1 MARIKVP
8 PIATQDSTSTIEKGV
23 ASSES
28 QETSSSSFTSFSS
41 TPTCPNCS
49 NTFAE
54 LSEADF
60 RRHVAA
66 CSRPSTAES
75 VGTVTTSGSSL
86 SPPPTSPGIAIAASK
101 YLSNGDGPK
110 ADLHFDYNAAQEP
123 TIAHA
128 DDEDLNS
135 KDHDLIQPYIDPKSA
150 FDYYDQIEGH
160 EEHDVDINDPDI
172 GLKFKYPKLPPI
184 SHFEK
189 YLKNPSEM
197 SYDELYKRVEIVST
211 NVLSAWQKEFD
222 AIDEEIYAYESQEK
236 ERLQIEKEA
245 EKAVE
250 EADKIAEQLE
260 RDDLVAMAKDWAV
273 QLKFKVPEWT
283 TLMKEFEED
292 DEFRLRLESLR
303 DPQFRS
309 KLQKQALAREQEKQ
323 RLLQKELKE
332 SNKPKLLNEPLPEIK
347 LTKEEI
353 EAEKRK
359 AGRLMDPTKWDDVKQ
374 ADVYGFE
381 YSSHPK
387 HLGAQ
392 PIPTASR
399 KRGFGEVD
407 MGEGRSGRA
416 QRMATRKMYDQST
429 PEDESD
435 SLPAKRQR
443 KIRVLDDAIGELSK
457 TSRKQSR
464 SQTPVRRTFPSGKP
478 IGRPPKSLSKLKDV
492 QLASGEDEPTPEDYA
507 VKDEDISRQL
517 LPAEQEQLQQSAE
530 SLVNQIAEEL
540 PVEPVVKKKHAGGR
554 PRKHPLPVPAPVA
567 VVDVITPAEE
577 VTTAPF
583 ETPAAI
589 VPPVKLRAKV
599 AKSKKQPA
607 KPAKLAKS
615 AKSAKSGSRVKKE
628 ANMDP
633 SAETEE
639 EDAILPTTEHDE
651 DSDSQVTEAIN
662 SRPDSSSSESTIS
675 SYGNPQ
681 NNRSST
687 REQTLTR
694 ETRIATRNRTA
705 ASLEKS
711 VSTQESPKV
720 VRGKRNSGSSEAPV
734 ATCQLPKVRKP
745 RGKQATIQENE
756 EAEPSHEP
764 FIKKEATPA
773 VHPIISPPSSRTKRK
788 RTSDAVTEAPVASP
802 TKKARKGRPSKSLST
817 PSEGP
822 HFISASSPKTKVN
835 KKAKGPLARILP
847 PREPSTRARRAPKA
861 IRNADNADEDDEDE
875 DEDEL
880 NMPAT
885 EYERYQALAD
895 PRSPITLGKR
905 VRKSVIDLRTA
916 MEGGDDEDGDDEFE
930 G

>member
-8 PIATQDSTSTIEKGV
+8 PIATQDSTSNIEKGV
-23 ASSES
+23 GSSES

-54 LSEADF
+54 LSDTDF
-60 RRHVAA
+60 LNHVAA

-75 VGTVTTSGSSL
+75 IGTVTTSGSSL
-86 SPPPTSPGIAIAASK
+86 SPPPTSPGNLIATSK
-101 YLSNGDGPK
+101 CFSNGDGPK

-123 TIAHA
+123 AIAIANA
-128 DDEDLNS
+128 DEEDPNS
-135 KDHDLIQPYIDPKSA
+135 KDHNLIQPYIDPKSE

-160 EEHDVDINDPDI
+160 EEIDVDINDPDI
-172 GLKFKYPKLPPI
+172 GLKFKYPKLPAI
-184 SHFEK
+184 SNFEK

-197 SYDELYKRVEIVST
+197 SYDELYKRAEIIST
-211 NVLSAWQKEFD
+211 NVLAIWQKEFD
-222 AIDEEIYAYESQEK
+222 AIDEEIYAYECQER
-236 ERLQIEKEA
+236 ERVQMEKEA

-250 EADKIAEQLE
+250 EADRVAEQLE
-260 RDDLVAMAKDWAV
+260 RDDLVALAKDYAV
-273 QLKFKVPEWT
+273 VLKSKAPEWT
-283 TLMKEFEED
+283 AFMNQFDED

-303 DPQFRS
+303 DPQFRA
-309 KLQKQALAREQEKQ
+309 KLQRQAFAREQENKK
-323 RLLQKELKE
+323 LKQKELKE
-332 SNKPKLLNEPLPEIK
+332 SSKPKLLNEPLPEIK

-359 AGRLMDPTKWDDVKQ
+359 VGRLIDPTKWDDMKQ

-399 KRGFGEVD
+399 KRGLGEVD
-407 MGEGRSGRA
+407 MSEGRSGRA

-435 SLPAKRQR
+435 GLPAKRQR

-464 SQTPVRRTFPSGKP
+464 SQTPIRRTFPSGKP

-492 QLASGEDEPTPEDYA
+492 QLASGEDEPPMLEDDA
-507 VKDEDISRQL
+507 PKDEDISRHL
-517 LPAEQEQLQQSAE
+517 LPSEQEQLQQSAE

-540 PVEPVVKKKHAGGR
+540 PVEPVVKKKHA
-554 PRKHPLPVPAPVA
+554 
-567 VVDVITPAEE
+567 EE
-577 VTTAPF
+577 VTIAPS

-589 VPPVKLRAKV
+589 VPPIKPRAKV
-599 AKSKKQPA
+599 IKPKKHP
-607 KPAKLAKS
+607 AKS
-615 AKSAKSGSRVKKE
+615 AKSSKSGSRVKKE
-628 ANMDP
+628 ANVEP

-639 EDAILPTTEHDE
+639 ENAILPTTEHDE
-651 DSDSQVTEAIN
+651 DSDSEATEAIN
-662 SRPDSSSSESTIS
+662 SRPGSSSSQSTIS
-675 SYGNPQ
+675 SF
-681 NNRSST
+681 
-687 REQTLTR
+687 
-694 ETRIATRNRTA
+694 ATRKRAA
-705 ASLEKS
+705 ASIEKS
-711 VSTQESPKV
+711 VSIQESPKK
-720 VRGKRNSGSSEAPV
+720 VRGKRNSGSSETPV
-734 ATCQLPKVRKP
+734 ATSQPQKARKSSK
-745 RGKQATIQENE
+745 KQATIE
-756 EAEPSHEP
+756 EDEVEPSQEP
-764 FIKKEATPA
+764 VIKKEATPGE
-773 VHPIISPPSSRTKRK
+773 HPIISPPSSRTKRK
-788 RTSDAVTEAPVASP
+788 RISEAIAEAPSASP
-802 TKKARKGRPSKSLST
+802 PKKARKGRPSKSMST
-817 PSEGP
+817 PSEGL
-822 HFISASSPKTKVN
+822 HFISASSPKIKVN

-861 IRNADNADEDDEDE
+861 IRNADNADEEDE
-875 DEDEL
+875 DGDEL

-905 VRKSVIDLRTA
+905 VRKSVIDLRKA
-916 MEGGDDEDGDDEFE
+916 MEGGDDDDGDDEFD

>member
-8 PIATQDSTSTIEKGV
+8 PIATQDSTSNIEKGV
-23 ASSES
+23 GSSES
-28 QETSSSSFTSFSS
+28 QETSSSSSTSSSS

-49 NTFAE
+49 NTFAK
-54 LSEADF
+54 LSDTDF
-60 RRHVAA
+60 LNHVAA

-75 VGTVTTSGSSL
+75 IGTVTTSGSSL
-86 SPPPTSPGIAIAASK
+86 SPPPTSPRNLIATSK
-101 YLSNGDGPK
+101 CFSNGDGPK

-123 TIAHA
+123 AIAIANA
-128 DDEDLNS
+128 DEEDSIS
-135 KDHDLIQPYIDPKSA
+135 KDHNLIQPYVDPKSE

-160 EEHDVDINDPDI
+160 EEIDVDINDPDI
-172 GLKFKYPKLPPI
+172 SLKFKYPKLPAI

-197 SYDELYKRVEIVST
+197 SYDELYKRAEIVST
-211 NVLSAWQKEFD
+211 NVLAVWQKEFD
-222 AIDEEIYAYESQEK
+222 AIDEEIYAYECQER
-236 ERLQIEKEA
+236 ERVQMEKEA

-250 EADKIAEQLE
+250 EADRVAEQLE
-260 RDDLVAMAKDWAV
+260 RDDLVAMAKEYAV
-273 QLKFKVPEWT
+273 VLKSKAPEWT
-283 TLMKEFEED
+283 AFMNQFEED

-303 DPQFRS
+303 DPQFRA
-309 KLQKQALAREQEKQ
+309 KLQRQAFAREQENKKL
-323 RLLQKELKE
+323 RQKELKE
-332 SNKPKLLNEPLPEIK
+332 SSKPKLLNEPLPEIK
-347 LTKEEI
+347 VTKEEI

-359 AGRLMDPTKWDDVKQ
+359 VGRLIDPTKWDDMKQ

-399 KRGFGEVD
+399 KRGLGEVD
-407 MGEGRSGRA
+407 MTEGRSGRA

-435 SLPAKRQR
+435 GLPAKRQR

-464 SQTPVRRTFPSGKP
+464 SQTPIRRTFPSGKP

-492 QLASGEDEPTPEDYA
+492 QLASGEDEPPMLEDDA
-507 VKDEDISRQL
+507 PKDEDISRHL
-517 LPAEQEQLQQSAE
+517 LPSEQEQLQQSAE

-554 PRKHPLPVPAPVA
+554 PRKHPLPVPPPVA
-567 VVDVITPAEE
+567 VVNIIPPTEEVIT
-577 VTTAPF
+577 APSD
-583 ETPAAI
+583 TPAAI
-589 VPPVKLRAKV
+589 VPPVKPRAKV
-599 AKSKKQPA
+599 IKPKKHP
-607 KPAKLAKS
+607 AKS
-615 AKSAKSGSRVKKE
+615 AKSSKSGSRVKKE
-628 ANMDP
+628 ANIEP

-639 EDAILPTTEHDE
+639 ENAILPTTEHDE
-651 DSDSQVTEAIN
+651 DSDSDATAAIN
-662 SRPDSSSSESTIS
+662 LRPGSSSSQSTIS
-675 SYGNPQ
+675 SYGNRQ
-681 NNRSST
+681 INRSST

-694 ETRIATRNRTA
+694 ETRIATRKRAA
-705 ASLEKS
+705 ASTEKS
-711 VSTQESPKV
+711 VSIQESPKK
-720 VRGKRNSGSSEAPV
+720 VRGKRNSGSSETPV
-734 ATCQLPKVRKP
+734 ATSQPQKARKP
-745 RGKQATIQENE
+745 SKKQATIEENE
-756 EAEPSHEP
+756 EVELSQEPV
-764 FIKKEATPA
+764 IKKEATPGA
-773 VHPIISPPSSRTKRK
+773 HPIISPPSSRTKRK
-788 RTSDAVTEAPVASP
+788 RISEAIAEAPSASP
-802 TKKARKGRPSKSLST
+802 TKKARKGRPSKSMST
-817 PSEGP
+817 PSEGL
-822 HFISASSPKTKVN
+822 HFISASSPKIKVN

-861 IRNADNADEDDEDE
+861 IRNADNADEEDEDE
-875 DEDEL
+875 DGDEL

-905 VRKSVIDLRTA
+905 IRKSVIDLRKA
-916 MEGGDDEDGDDEFE
+916 MEGGDDDDGDDEFD

>member
-8 PIATQDSTSTIEKGV
+8 PIAIQDSTAVVEKGV

-28 QETSSSSFTSFSS
+28 QETSSTSFTSFSS
-41 TPTCPNCS
+41 TPICPNCN
-49 NTFAE
+49 NTFTA
-54 LSEADF
+54 LSDTDF

-75 VGTVTTSGSSL
+75 VGTITTSGSSL
-86 SPPPTSPGIAIAASK
+86 SPPPTSPGNLISASK

-110 ADLHFDYNAAQEP
+110 ADLHFDYNAVQEP
-123 TIAHA
+123 AIVNAEE
-128 DDEDLNS
+128 EDLNT
-135 KDHDLIQPYIDPKSA
+135 KDHDLIQPYINPKSE
-150 FDYYDQIEGH
+150 FDYYDQVEGH
-160 EEHDVDINDPDI
+160 EELGVDINDPDI

-184 SHFEK
+184 SHFER
-189 YLKNPSEM
+189 YLKNPGEM
-197 SYDELYKRVEIVST
+197 PYEEVYRKTEIIAT
-211 NVLSAWQKEFD
+211 NVLAVWQKEFD
-222 AIDEEIYAYESQEK
+222 AINDEINAFESQEK
-236 ERLQIEKEA
+236 ERLQNEKEA

-250 EADKIAEQLE
+250 DADRVAEQLE
-260 RDDLVAMAKDWAV
+260 RDDLVAIAKEWAV
-273 QLKFKVPEWT
+273 ELKLKAPEWT
-283 TLMKEFEED
+283 AFMTQFDED

-303 DPQFRS
+303 DPQFRT
-309 KLQKQALAREQEKQ
+309 KLQKQALVREQEKQ
-323 RLLQKELKE
+323 KMLQKELKE
-332 SNKPKLLNEPLPEIK
+332 LNKPKLLNEPLPEIK

-359 AGRLMDPTKWDDVKQ
+359 AGRLMDHTKWDDLKQ

-392 PIPTASR
+392 PIPIASR

-407 MGEGRSGRA
+407 VGEGRSGRA

-435 SLPAKRQR
+435 GLPAKRQR

-464 SQTPVRRTFPSGKP
+464 SQTPIRRTFPSGKP

-492 QLASGEDEPTPEDYA
+492 QLASGEDEPMPEDDA
-507 VKDEDISRQL
+507 IKEEDISRHL
-517 LPAEQEQLQQSAE
+517 LPAEQEELQQSAE

-540 PVEPVVKKKHAGGR
+540 PIEPIVKKKHAGGR

-567 VVDVITPAEE
+567 VVNIITPAEE
-577 VTTAPF
+577 AATAPS

-589 VPPVKLRAKV
+589 VPPIKPRAKV
-599 AKSKKQPA
+599 IKPKKQP
-607 KPAKLAKS
+607 

-628 ANMDP
+628 PNVEP

-639 EDAILPTTEHDE
+639 ENAILPTTEHDE
-651 DSDSQVTEAIN
+651 DSGSQATGQ
-662 SRPDSSSSESTIS
+662 SRPGSSSSQSTIS
-675 SYGNPQ
+675 SY
-681 NNRSST
+681 
-687 REQTLTR
+687 
-694 ETRIATRNRTA
+694 ATRNRAA
-705 ASLEKS
+705 ASVEKS
-711 VSTQESPKV
+711 GSVQESPKKV
-720 VRGKRNSGSSEAPV
+720 VRGKRNGGSSETPV
-734 ATCQLPKVRKP
+734 TTSQLPKARKP
-745 RGKQATIQENE
+745 RAKQATIEENGE
-756 EAEPSHEP
+756 VDRPHEP
-764 FIKKEATPA
+764 IIKKEATPA
-773 VHPIISPPSSRTKRK
+773 AHPIISPPSSRTKRK
-788 RTSDAVTEAPVASP
+788 RASEAATEAPTASP
-802 TKKARKGRPSKSLST
+802 TKKARKGRPSKSSST
-817 PSEGP
+817 PADGP
-822 HFISASSPKTKVN
+822 PFASASSPKIKIN

-861 IRNADNADEDDEDE
+861 IRNADDAGEDEDE

-905 VRKSVIDLRTA
+905 IRKSVIDLRTA

-930 G
+930 A

>member
-1 MARIKVP
+1 MARVKVP
-8 PIATQDSTSTIEKGV
+8 PIVIQDSTSAIEKGV

-28 QETSSSSFTSFSS
+28 QETSSSSSTSFSS

-49 NTFAE
+49 NTFTD
-54 LSEADF
+54 LSETEF
-60 RRHVAA
+60 RHHVAA

-75 VGTVTTSGSSL
+75 IGTVTTSGSSL
-86 SPPPTSPGIAIAASK
+86 SPPPTSPGNLIATSK
-101 YLSNGDGPK
+101 YMSNGDGPK
-110 ADLHFDYNAAQEP
+110 ADLRFDYNAVQEP
-123 TIAHA
+123 AIANA
-128 DDEDLNS
+128 EQEDLNS
-135 KDHDLIQPYIDPKSA
+135 KTHDLIQPYIDPKSE

-160 EEHDVDINDPDI
+160 EEIGVDINDPDI

-189 YLKNPSEM
+189 YLKNPTDMPYE
-197 SYDELYKRVEIVST
+197 ELYKKTEIIAR
-211 NVLSAWQKEFD
+211 NVLAVWQKEFD
-222 AIDEEIYAYESQEK
+222 VLTEEIYAFESQEK
-236 ERLQIEKEA
+236 ERLQNEKEA
-245 EKAVE
+245 EKAIE
-250 EADKIAEQLE
+250 DADRVAEQLE
-260 RDDLVAMAKDWAV
+260 RDDLVAIAKEWAV
-273 QLKFKVPEWT
+273 ELKLKTPEWT
-283 TLMKEFEED
+283 ALMNRFDED

-303 DPQFRS
+303 DPQFRA
-309 KLQKQALAREQEKQ
+309 KLQKQALVREQEKQ
-323 RLLQKELKE
+323 KMLQKELKE
-332 SNKPKLLNEPLPEIK
+332 LNKPKLLNEPLPEIK

-359 AGRLMDPTKWDDVKQ
+359 AGRLMDPTKWDDMKQ

-435 SLPAKRQR
+435 GLPAKRQR

-492 QLASGEDEPTPEDYA
+492 QLASGEGEPIPEDDA
-507 VKDEDISRQL
+507 IKDENISRRL
-517 LPAEQEQLQQSAE
+517 LPAEQEELQQSAE

-540 PVEPVVKKKHAGGR
+540 PIEPVVKKKHAGGR
-554 PRKHPLPVPAPVA
+554 PRKHPLPVTAPVA
-567 VVDVITPAEE
+567 VVDAITPAEE
-577 VTTAPF
+577 VTTAPS

-589 VPPVKLRAKV
+589 VPPTKPRAKV
-599 AKSKKQPA
+599 IKAKKQP
-607 KPAKLAKS
+607 
-615 AKSAKSGSRVKKE
+615 AKSGSRVKKE
-628 ANMDP
+628 ANIKP

-639 EDAILPTTEHDE
+639 EKAILPTTEHDE
-651 DSDSQVTEAIN
+651 DSDSQATAH
-662 SRPDSSSSESTIS
+662 SRRGSSSSQSTFS
-675 SYGNPQ
+675 SYGNRQ

-694 ETRIATRNRTA
+694 ETRIATRNRAA
-705 ASLEKS
+705 ASVEKS
-711 VSTQESPKV
+711 ISVKESPKKV
-720 VRGKRNSGSSEAPV
+720 APRKRNSRSSEAPV
-734 ATCQLPKVRKP
+734 AASKARKP
-745 RGKQATIQENE
+745 RVKQATIAETEEVKASNE
-756 EAEPSHEP
+756 PV
-764 FIKKEATPA
+764 IKKEATPA
-773 VHPIISPPSSRTKRK
+773 AHPIISPPSSRTKRK
-788 RTSDAVTEAPVASP
+788 RVSESVTGAPITSP
-802 TKKARKGRPSKSLST
+802 TKKARKGRPSKSSST
-817 PSEGP
+817 PADGTP
-822 HFISASSPKTKVN
+822 FLSAASPKIKIN

-847 PREPSTRARRAPKA
+847 PREPSSRARRAPKA
-861 IRNADNADEDDEDE
+861 IRNADDADEDGDEN
-875 DEDEL
+875 EDEL

>member
-8 PIATQDSTSTIEKGV
+8 PIAIQDSTTIIEKGV
-23 ASSES
+23 GSSES

-49 NTFAE
+49 NTFTE
-54 LSEADF
+54 LSETDF

-75 VGTVTTSGSSL
+75 AGTITTSGSSL
-86 SPPPTSPGIAIAASK
+86 SPPPTSPGNLISTSK

-110 ADLHFDYNAAQEP
+110 ADLRFDYNAVQEP
-123 TIAHA
+123 AIANA
-128 DDEDLNS
+128 EEEDLNTT
-135 KDHDLIQPYIDPKSA
+135 DHDLIQPYIDPKSE

-160 EEHDVDINDPDI
+160 EELGVDINDPDV

-184 SHFEK
+184 LHFER

-197 SYDELYKRVEIVST
+197 SYEEVYRKTEIVAT
-211 NVLSAWQKEFD
+211 NVLAVWQKEFD
-222 AIDEEIYAYESQEK
+222 AINDEINAFESQEK
-236 ERLQIEKEA
+236 ERLQNEKEA

-250 EADKIAEQLE
+250 DADRVAEQLE
-260 RDDLVAMAKDWAV
+260 RDDLVAIAKEWAV
-273 QLKFKVPEWT
+273 ELKLKAPEWT
-283 TLMKEFEED
+283 ALMNQFDED
-292 DEFRLRLESLR
+292 DEFRLRLQSLR
-303 DPQFRS
+303 DPQFRT
-309 KLQKQALAREQEKQ
+309 KLQKQALVREQEKQ
-323 RLLQKELKE
+323 RILQKELKE
-332 SNKPKLLNEPLPEIK
+332 LNKPKLLNEPLPEIK

-359 AGRLMDPTKWDDVKQ
+359 AGRLMDHTKWDDLKQ

-392 PIPTASR
+392 PIPIASR

-407 MGEGRSGRA
+407 VGEGRSGRA

-435 SLPAKRQR
+435 GLPAKRQR

-492 QLASGEDEPTPEDYA
+492 QLASGEDEPMPEDDA
-507 VKDEDISRQL
+507 SKDEDISRHL
-517 LPAEQEQLQQSAE
+517 LPAEQEELQQSAE
-530 SLVNQIAEEL
+530 SLVNQIAEES
-540 PVEPVVKKKHAGGR
+540 PIEPIVKKKHAGGR

-567 VVDVITPAEE
+567 VIDIITPAEAA
-577 VTTAPF
+577 TAPS

-589 VPPVKLRAKV
+589 VPPIKPRAKV
-599 AKSKKQPA
+599 IKPKKQP
-607 KPAKLAKS
+607 

-628 ANMDP
+628 ANIKP
-633 SAETEE
+633 IAETEE
-639 EDAILPTTEHDE
+639 ENAILPTTEHDE
-651 DSDSQVTEAIN
+651 DSDSQATGH
-662 SRPDSSSSESTIS
+662 SRPGSSSSQSTIS
-675 SYGNPQ
+675 SY
-681 NNRSST
+681 
-687 REQTLTR
+687 
-694 ETRIATRNRTA
+694 ATRNRGA
-705 ASLEKS
+705 ASVEKS
-711 VSTQESPKV
+711 GSVHESPKKV
-720 VRGKRNSGSSEAPV
+720 VRGKRNGGSSETPV
-734 ATCQLPKVRKP
+734 ATSQLPKARKP
-745 RGKQATIQENE
+745 RAKQPTIEKTE
-756 EAEPSHEP
+756 EGDRPHEP
-764 FIKKEATPA
+764 IIKKEATPA
-773 VHPIISPPSSRTKRK
+773 AHPIMSPPSSRTKRK
-788 RTSDAVTEAPVASP
+788 RASEAATEAPTASP
-802 TKKARKGRPSKSLST
+802 TKKARKGRPSKSSST
-817 PSEGP
+817 PADGP
-822 HFISASSPKTKVN
+822 PFMSASSPKIKIN

-861 IRNADNADEDDEDE
+861 IGNADDAGEDEDE

-905 VRKSVIDLRTA
+905 IRKSVIDLRTA

>member
-8 PIATQDSTSTIEKGV
+8 PIATQDSTSNIEKGV
-23 ASSES
+23 GSSES

-54 LSEADF
+54 LSDKDF
-60 RRHVAA
+60 LNHVAA

-75 VGTVTTSGSSL
+75 IGTVTTSGSSL
-86 SPPPTSPGIAIAASK
+86 SPPPTSPGNLIATSK
-101 YLSNGDGPK
+101 CFSNGDGLK

-123 TIAHA
+123 AIAIANA
-128 DDEDLNS
+128 DKEDSNS
-135 KDHDLIQPYIDPKSA
+135 KDHNLIQPYIDPKSE

-160 EEHDVDINDPDI
+160 EEIDVDINDPDI

-184 SHFEK
+184 PHFEK

-197 SYDELYKRVEIVST
+197 SYDELYKRAEIIST
-211 NVLSAWQKEFD
+211 NVLAVWQKEFD
-222 AIDEEIYAYESQEK
+222 AIDEEIYAYECQER
-236 ERLQIEKEA
+236 ERVQIEKEA

-250 EADKIAEQLE
+250 EADRVAEQLE
-260 RDDLVAMAKDWAV
+260 RDDLVAIAKEYAV
-273 QLKFKVPEWT
+273 ELKSKNPEWT
-283 TLMKEFEED
+283 AFMNQFDED

-303 DPQFRS
+303 DPQFRA
-309 KLQKQALAREQEKQ
+309 KLQRQAFAREQENKK
-323 RLLQKELKE
+323 LKQKELKE
-332 SNKPKLLNEPLPEIK
+332 SSKPKLLNEPLPEIK

-359 AGRLMDPTKWDDVKQ
+359 VGRLIDPTKWDDMKQ

-399 KRGFGEVD
+399 KRGLGEVD
-407 MGEGRSGRA
+407 MAEGRSGRA

-435 SLPAKRQR
+435 GLPAKRQR

-457 TSRKQSR
+457 TPRKQSR
-464 SQTPVRRTFPSGKP
+464 SQTPIRRTFPSGKP

-492 QLASGEDEPTPEDYA
+492 QLASGEDEPPMLEDDA
-507 VKDEDISRQL
+507 PKDEDISRHL
-517 LPAEQEQLQQSAE
+517 LPSEQEQLQQSAE

-554 PRKHPLPVPAPVA
+554 PRKHPLPVPPTVA
-567 VVDVITPAEE
+567 VVDIIPPTEE
-577 VTTAPF
+577 VTTAPS

-589 VPPVKLRAKV
+589 VPPIKPRAKV
-599 AKSKKQPA
+599 IKPKKHPA
-607 KPAKLAKS
+607 
-615 AKSAKSGSRVKKE
+615 
-628 ANMDP
+628 N
-633 SAETEE
+633 AETEE
-639 EDAILPTTEHDE
+639 ENAILPTTEHDE
-651 DSDSQVTEAIN
+651 DSDSEATEAIN
-662 SRPDSSSSESTIS
+662 SRPGSSSSQSTIS
-675 SYGNPQ
+675 SYGNRQ
-681 NNRSST
+681 INRSST

-694 ETRIATRNRTA
+694 ETRIATRKRAA
-705 ASLEKS
+705 ASVEKS
-711 VSTQESPKV
+711 VSIQESPKKV
-720 VRGKRNSGSSEAPV
+720 VRGKRNSGSSETPV
-734 ATCQLPKVRKP
+734 ATSQSQKARKP
-745 RGKQATIQENE
+745 SKKQATIEEDE

-764 FIKKEATPA
+764 VIKKEATPA
-773 VHPIISPPSSRTKRK
+773 AYPIISPPSSRTKRK
-788 RTSDAVTEAPVASP
+788 RISEAIAEAPSASP
-802 TKKARKGRPSKSLST
+802 TKKARKGRPSKSIST
-817 PSEGP
+817 PSEGL
-822 HFISASSPKTKVN
+822 HFISTSSPKIKIN

-861 IRNADNADEDDEDE
+861 IRNADNADEDEDG
-875 DEDEL
+875 DEL

-905 VRKSVIDLRTA
+905 VRKSVIDLRKA
-916 MEGGDDEDGDDEFE
+916 MEGGDDDDGDDEFDE
-930 G
+930 